1 MLRGM
6 SPLPMKAKADETMQ
20 DANEQNKPTKS
31 DLDRCMSPA
40 LEE

>member
-1 MLRGM
+1 M
-6 SPLPMKAKADETMQ
+6 STLPMKVKADETMQ

-31 DLDRCMSPA
+31 DLYKSISTT